1 VAVVLSG
8 DQPRVND
15 ATVSGRDASGSR
27 VYPEWSGWS
36 NRSVWQTFLCHRTA
50 TMAAELDE
58 AVAAI
63 RTAH

>member
-1 VAVVLSG
+1 MERLVESLCG
-8 DQPRVND
+8 L
-15 ATVSGRDASGSR
+15 
-27 VYPEWSGWS
+27 
-36 NRSVWQTFLCHRTA
+36 TFLCHRTA